1 MAVDLAIH
9 SIGELIFIV
18 FFHLSVMIGL
28 YAFFSFLSQRGPLRL
43 QLTQIEAELDLLCPK
58 LPKKRLKVRLIRR
71 TIQPLHQ
78 NRQQYSY
85 YFRILQDVIRDFDLQ
100 DGAGETA
107 EGREEEEIRNR
118 NWAGQGRLV
127 RRCRGLTTSNCGYI
141 DVDQRGTQTEGLR
154 TD

>member
-43 QLTQIEAELDLLCPK
+43 QLTQNEAELDLLRPK

-85 YFRILQDVIRDFDLQ
+85 YFRILQDVIRDFDLRKMEQ
-100 DGAGETA
+100 ERLQKEEKKKKFETETGRGRDDLFDDA
-107 EGREEEEIRNR
+107 E
-118 NWAGQGRLV
+118 
-127 RRCRGLTTSNCGYI
+127 
-141 DVDQRGTQTEGLR
+141 D
-154 TD
+154 